1 MFGDGRPASVWWGR
15 YDRAELGCAE
25 CARRVSEAGVLKE
38 VVAEAASEIPGAQC
52 AGLTLI
58 SHGRSITTL
67 TSTDHY
73 PVLLDGIQQRHL
85 EGPCL
90 TAAWLQDTV
99 RIDDLAFDGRWPDYQ
114 RDALLKTPIRSVLSF
129 RLATPRDMLGVLS
142 VYSNGANAFDD
153 RSEDIGLKFAAEA
166 ARGWDGEH
174 RHGQLRSA
182 LAGGDV
188 VEQAQTILM
197 EQFDINTDNAF
208 ELLQRLSCETDMLLA
223 GVARRIA
230 QRWFDAIAE

>member
-1 MFGDGRPASVWWGR
+1 
-15 YDRAELGCAE
+15 
-25 CARRVSEAGVLKE
+25 LKE
-38 VVAEAASEIPGAQC
+38 VVTEAASEIPGAQC

-58 SHGRSITTL
+58 THGRCLTTL

-114 RDALLKTPIRSVLSF
+114 REALQKTPIRSVLSF
-129 RLATPRDMLGVLS
+129 RLASDKDMLGVLS
-142 VYSNGANAFDD
+142 VYSDGVHAFDD
-153 RSEDIGLKFAAEA
+153 ASQDIGMAFAAQA
-166 ARGWDGEH
+166 AQGWAGEH
-174 RHGQLRSA
+174 RHGELRSA
-182 LAGGDV
+182 RAGCDV

-197 EQFDINTDNAF
+197 ERFAFNACSAF

-223 GVARRIA
+223 GVARRLA